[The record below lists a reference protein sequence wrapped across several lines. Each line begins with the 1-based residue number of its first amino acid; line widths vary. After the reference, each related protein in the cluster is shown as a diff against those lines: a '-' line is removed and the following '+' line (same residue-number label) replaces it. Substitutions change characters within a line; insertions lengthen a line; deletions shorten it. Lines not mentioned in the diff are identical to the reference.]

1 MSVTFSTVVLKIH
14 GLHGPCGLHEL
25 HGLHGLHGL
34 HNFHCLHDL
43 HILQKSQPL
52 SLQDLLVIVS
62 RVVDDERVIFH
73 VFQHV
78 QQHSSI
84 TSVFVQLSEGGKV
97 CIFQL
102 QTNVCFGMFDCQ
114 KLILSDP

>member
-1 MSVTFSTVVLKIH
+1 MNYMDYIDYIDFH
-14 GLHGPCGLHEL
+14 G
-25 HGLHGLHGL
+25 
-34 HNFHCLHDL
+34 LHDL
-43 HILQKSQPL
+43 HVLQKSLPL

-62 RVVDDERVIFH
+62 RVLVVERVIFH

-78 QQHSSI
+78 QQHSSM
-84 TSVFVQLSEGGKV
+84 TSAFVQLCEGGKV

-102 QTNVCFGMFDCQ
+102 QTNVCFGMFDWQ

>member
-1 MSVTFSTVVLKIH
+1 MSVTFSTAVLKLH
-14 GLHGPCGLHEL
+14 GLHGPCEL
-25 HGLHGLHGL
+25 HGLHYFHGIY
-34 HNFHCLHDL
+34 DL
-43 HILQKSQPL
+43 HVLQNLLKSQPL

-84 TSVFVQLSEGGKV
+84 TSVFVQLCEGGKV

-102 QTNVCFGMFDCQ
+102 QTIVCFGMFDWQ